1 MPEPSPAPALTLRPP
16 RAGDEAVCRRYH
28 EQLAAEGFSFLL
40 AEGSWEEPLAQVER
54 EAAGTDL
61 PPGRVRADFLLAE
74 VDGDVVGRV
83 SIRHDLNEGLRR
95 FGGHVGY
102 AVAPEH
108 RRRGYATQ
116 MLTQAVAR
124 LAAEGV
130 SPVLVTC
137 DAGNAAS
144 EATILACGGERDA
157 DDVLPDGRVKHRF
170 WIRPSARTAPAS

>member
-1 MPEPSPAPALTLRPP
+1 MPELSPAPALTLRPP
-16 RAGDEAVCRRYH
+16 TVDDEAVCRRYH
-28 EQLAAEGFSFLL
+28 EQLNAEGFSFLL
-40 AEGSWEEPLAQVER
+40 ADGTWDELLAQVER

-61 PPGRVRADFLLAE
+61 PSGRVRADFLLGE
-74 VDGDVVGRV
+74 VDDAVVGRV